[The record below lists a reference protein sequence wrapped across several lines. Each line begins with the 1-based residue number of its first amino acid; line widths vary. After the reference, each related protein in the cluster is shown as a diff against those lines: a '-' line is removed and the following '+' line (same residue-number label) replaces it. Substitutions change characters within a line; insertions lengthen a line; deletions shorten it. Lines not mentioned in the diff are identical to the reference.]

1 MGFMSGLFKDK
12 NQKYLENLKKN
23 NKIREEEEQAKTE
36 IFTIGKVDK
45 EIHEKKD
52 IEGALAQGSEEM
64 KAIRASREK
73 ELKAIQDQLFVIN
86 GAKVKFGP
94 HVGTFKV
101 LSDTPTIQDKT
112 IGTEIEDTPL
122 NFVFDDG
129 FQLLAPAQW
138 QDIGTA
144 KFQDQ
149 LALIKKSILSGTG
162 KMPYA
167 NAPEEKGQIE
177 FINSGQINEPE
188 DIDTTGMPM
197 PSFDEQQMKYP
208 PIVHFRPLPE
218 WDGEFGFDW
227 LRDDPTIVKVK
238 RKKKD
243 GKEEI
248 KEEVEPPYCET
259 IESFFDKSK
268 FSEEVAAGNSDK
280 NEAYNKLKKEYV
292 KLTLSTGE
300 EYYVPWLTLLPGKK
314 AVLQL
319 VYQGDTDIDMD
330 ILLEY
335 EDNYIGITPY
345 KKKNAIKSLKDGSG
359 KKIETIEI
367 TAKETFSSIQEIKVY
382 TSLMGEK
389 VLIGQLLV
397 LPNDKIRTI
406 SKVKL
411 IGVKTEK
418 KEVKFPQKQKDALE
432 RILSQAF
439 LRVDC
444 EDLSCTLKEEDIFL
458 SNYMTS
464 SGIVIAGEE
473 FLKNLKEKY
482 IKSGVDDG
490 SILVFLVD
498 KKATDVRTQKEKVT
512 GFTLFE
518 RERHPKYPKD
528 KVAASYEHSRT
539 SVVFVENS
547 EYTLAHE
554 FLHCLGLGHIHR
566 DFGENG
572 LLYKKQRFIFGKDA
586 KVTNIMGYSSIK
598 KGILWSWQWRLLSS
612 YLNEVITNKLK
623 ENKNEN

>member
-1 MGFMSGLFKDK
+1 MGFMSWLFKDK

-23 NKIREEEEQAKTE
+23 NKIREEEEQEKAE

-94 HVGTFKV
+94 HIGTFKV
-101 LSDTPTIQDKT
+101 LSDTPTIQGK
-112 IGTEIEDTPL
+112 IVGTEIEKSPA
-122 NFVFDDG
+122 NFTFVDG
-129 FQLLAPAQW
+129 FQLLSLTQW
-138 QDIGTA
+138 QDIGTG
-144 KFQDQ
+144 KYQDN
-149 LALIKKSILSGTG
+149 LALIKKSTIMGTG
-162 KMPYA
+162 KMPPA
-167 NAPEEKGQIE
+167 NAPIESGKIE
-177 FINSGQINEPE
+177 FIDSGQINEPE

-227 LRDDPTIVKVK
+227 LRDEPTIVKVK
-238 RKKKD
+238 EQD
-243 GKEEI
+243 ENGKEEI
-248 KEEVEPPYCET
+248 KDEVEPPYCET
-259 IESFFDKSK
+259 IEAFFSKSK
-268 FSEEVAAGNSDK
+268 FSEEVAVGNSNK
-280 NEAYNKLKKEYV
+280 NEAYNELKKEYV

-300 EYYVPWLTLLPGKK
+300 EYYVPWLTLLPKKK

-319 VYQGDTDIDMD
+319 VYQGDTDTDMD

-345 KKKNAIKSLKDGSG
+345 KKKNAIKSLKDAAG
-359 KKIETIEI
+359 KKIKTIEI
-367 TAKETFSSIQEIKVY
+367 TAIGTFNSIQEIKVY

-389 VLIGQLLV
+389 VLIGELLV

-411 IGVKTEK
+411 IGIKTGKE
-418 KEVKFPQKQKDALE
+418 EVKFPRKQKDALE

-439 LRVDC
+439 LRVDYK
-444 EDLSCTLKEEDIFL
+444 ELSCTLKEENIFPN
-458 SNYMTS
+458 NYMTS
-464 SGIVIAGEE
+464 SKIVIAGEE

-482 IKSGVDDG
+482 VQSEGDDG
-490 SILVFLVD
+490 SILIFFVD
-498 KKATDVRTQKEKVT
+498 RKATNAGTSKESVG

-518 RERHPKYPKD
+518 IREYPMSTHD
-528 KVAASYEHSRT
+528 KAPSYEHSRT
-539 SVVFVENS
+539 SVVFAENS

-566 DFGENG
+566 DFGGNG
-572 LLYKKQRFIFGKDA
+572 YLYKKQRFIFIRGA
-586 KVTNIMGYSSIK
+586 NVTNIMGYSSIK

-612 YLNEVITNKLK
+612 YLNEVITKKLK
-623 ENKNEN
+623 ENKNGN